1 MARRLHVM
9 GIPEGAVADDTD
21 ANNMSLYICTHE
33 CTTHHARYDIRA
45 IRLSD
50 LSSILKSKS
59 QSQSKFTKSELLRKL
74 AFIEGDDVPYLMGC
88 GLFGSQ
94 ILLAGG
100 QKPPGPEMSIGCRY
114 GPYGSTQIYLF
125 ETDDDDE
132 KRKEKVYNHGNR
144 FGSSPPFTPP
154 SHDHIHSGGIIKGN
168 CCYGKLHQV
177 KAEPLVVEVGGK
189 LFVLSGGL
197 LASSESPIFE
207 EFNPCEGSWTTL
219 PDPPDMWR
227 YTSEFHYFSC
237 AIVGTKIMV
246 STPISPVFCFDVA
259 GPNPRQWS
267 VCSAVP
273 FPFKGMALVLDSGLD
288 DNCSKIVFGYEDV
301 PGHGDDI
308 VAYMM
313 FNDNENGYCSWFPIA
328 PLNLLTEFSKLVLV
342 GGPDDTFSF
351 VHLGG
356 GKVCFA
362 GSCFTPSLDPPV
374 SLEEDMNLIVVT
386 FEFSISDKD
395 SNSARILAVKALG
408 FCIFPLDFASEEGK
422 RCQAKLLGCF
432 VR

>member
-259 GPNPRQWS
+259 GPNPRQ
-267 VCSAVP
+267 C
-273 FPFKGMALVLDSGLD
+273 
-288 DNCSKIVFGYEDV
+288 KIVFGYEDV

-408 FCIFPLDFASEEGK
+408 SCIFPLDFASEEGK